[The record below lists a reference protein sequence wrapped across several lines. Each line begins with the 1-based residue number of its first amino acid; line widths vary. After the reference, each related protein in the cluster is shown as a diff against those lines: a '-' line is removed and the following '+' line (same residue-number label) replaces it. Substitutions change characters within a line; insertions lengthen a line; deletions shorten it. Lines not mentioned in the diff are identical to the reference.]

1 MDIVIVKSCTF
12 YNLPLT
18 YILISGNNGNIVWIS
33 GIRVLQGLLSSD
45 GRDYGPADSLGKEK
59 ACIARSYLNFSS
71 ELYDQLHTLLHHVKT
86 VQTDLQ
92 VKKVYS
98 FAECK
103 TLFLF

>member
-1 MDIVIVKSCTF
+1 MAQIFTTTF
-12 YNLPLT
+12 YN
-18 YILISGNNGNIVWIS
+18 IGNNGNIVWIS
-33 GIRVLQGLLSSD
+33 GIGVLRVLLHSD

-92 VKKVYS
+92 VRRQFFLVNIY
-98 FAECK
+98 K
-103 TLFLF
+103 TLCFVL